1 MPVNKHNHDLL
12 LFFSLIAVSGLRFN
26 DDSVLKKL
34 SSEGLFQ
41 MLVFGLDSTR
51 NFLKFLLSVGS
62 EQFSLLHHIKYVL

>member
-26 DDSVLKKL
+26 DDSVLKL
-34 SSEGLFQ
+34 PSVGLFQ

-62 EQFSLLHHIKYVL
+62 EQFSLLHHIKYML